1 MRRHLL
7 GIIGIVLLVLA
18 AVLFPLVHGNDQVW
32 PAACLR
38 MGLVLVVLWMAWPEL
53 ASLSKWL
60 ARAALVI
67 AVVVAAFSKYAWI
80 LIPLLIGAWVLSMLS
95 RKPKANVAVKSIRPR
110 VSESSDREAPS

>member
-1 MRRHLL
+1 MRRHVL
-7 GIIGIVLLVLA
+7 GIAGILLLVLA
-18 AVLFPLVHGNDQVW
+18 AALLPFVDGNNQVW

-60 ARAALVI
+60 ARAALVV

-80 LIPLLIGAWVLSMLS
+80 LIPLLLGAWVLSLLS
-95 RKPKANVAVKSIRPR
+95 RKPKPKR
-110 VSESSDREAPS
+110 VSGSSDREVPS